1 MGRTTQPRRQKLT
14 RADYERLA
22 EFRYLL
28 RQFLAFSEEAA
39 ERDGLTAQQHQALLA
54 LKGFGASRPLT
65 IGDLAERLGTKHHSA
80 VGLVDR
86 LLAKSLVKR
95 ETGAEDRRKI
105 VLKLTPQ
112 AERLLA
118 RLSAA
123 HRGEL
128 RRIAPLLR
136 TLLAHFEPPKRTR

>member
-1 MGRTTQPRRQKLT
+1 MARTAGRPPLT

-28 RQFLAFSEEAA
+28 RQFLHFSEGAA
-39 ERDGLTAQQHQALLA
+39 EGADLTPQQHQALLA
-54 LKGFGASRPLT
+54 LKGFGAAEPLT
-65 IGDLAERLGTKHHSA
+65 IGDLAERLGIKHHSA

-95 ETGAEDRRKI
+95 ETGTEDRRRI
-105 VLKLTPQ
+105 RLKLTPQ

-118 RLSAA
+118 RLSAS
-123 HRGEL
+123 HRDEL
-128 RRIAPLLR
+128 QRIAPLLR
-136 TLLAHFEPPKRTR
+136 TLLEHFKPLKGRN